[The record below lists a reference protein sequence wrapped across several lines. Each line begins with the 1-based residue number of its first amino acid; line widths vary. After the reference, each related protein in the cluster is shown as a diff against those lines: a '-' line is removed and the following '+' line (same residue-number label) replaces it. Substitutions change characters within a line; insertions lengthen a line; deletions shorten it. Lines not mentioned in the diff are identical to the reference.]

1 MTETEIIIMAFVLI
15 AALMI
20 AALVMSIVAI
30 SRYKSLYRRYDA
42 FMRGRDAES
51 MESFILKQQ
60 EDIDELKGAKLADRE
75 AMRVMNRN
83 IRSALQK
90 FGVVHYD
97 AFEGMGGKMS
107 FALAI
112 LDYTNTGII
121 INCMHSRDGCFIYTK
136 NVEAGSTYTPLG
148 AEEKE
153 ALERALGYIQD
164 QD

>member
-1 MTETEIIIMAFVLI
+1 MTEREMLI
-15 AALMI
+15 LMLC
-20 AALVMSIVAI
+20 LVSAISIGAIIVAVMAMA
-30 SRYKSLYRRYDA
+30 RYKGLYHRYDA

-51 MESFILKQQ
+51 LEDFILRQH
-60 EDIDELKGAKLADRE
+60 EDIEELKEAKLQDRE

-83 IRSALQK
+83 IRASIQK

-107 FALAI
+107 FALAL
-112 LDYTNTGII
+112 LDYTNSGMI
-121 INCMHSRDGCFIYTK
+121 INCMHSREGCFIYIK

-153 ALERALGYIQD
+153 ALERALGYIKD
-164 QD
+164 